1 MIAVASAAT
10 PNTLGRPAP
19 SPRNPTAPGAAA
31 VHPRRPAGAG
41 RGIRVGCMASGSL
54 VVKATAGKNDPER
67 CNQAFTVAATAAASG
82 VAVSLWLTGDA
93 TLLALPGQADD
104 FRLAY
109 ATPLADLLE
118 TVLKAGSVTVCTQC
132 AARRD
137 ITEDDLVEGVRIAGA
152 PTFIAEVLADGAK
165 ALVY

>member
-1 MIAVASAAT
+1 MIAVTSAAT
-10 PNTLGRPAP
+10 PNTLGRPRPHPPATRP
-19 SPRNPTAPGAAA
+19 LPARRLRAAA

-41 RGIRVGCMASGSL
+41 WGIRVWCMASGSL

-109 ATPLADLLE
+109 AAPLAALPE
-118 TVLKAGSVTVCTQC
+118 TVLKAGSGTVCTQR
-132 AARRD
+132 AARRE
-137 ITEDDLVEGVRIAGA
+137 IPEDAPGGGRGTAGS
-152 PTFIAEVLADGAK
+152 PRC
-165 ALVY
+165 